1 MSNVNHPKHYN
12 SHPSGIEC
20 IQIIRH
26 YCFDI
31 GNAIKYL
38 WRQGLKQEQGLDP
51 IQKQVEDCQKAIWYI
66 KDHIETIDPDHKYHK
81 KEDYAEKVQNQ
92 EG

>member
-20 IQIIRH
+20 IEIIRH
-26 YCFDI
+26 YTCDI
-31 GNAIKYL
+31 AMAIKYL

-66 KDHIETIDPDHKYHK
+66 NDHIETIDPDHKYHGSK
-81 KEDYAEKVQNQ
+81 
-92 EG
+92 